1 MIGGYHIQYSPAD
14 AAYYVQRF
22 AMLRAAEDQARGK
35 GVIIRV
41 VLNDLTG
48 QDRVFDVRHRYSA
61 LPAPQLR
68 VLRHLKRRRK
78 KGANRFNVYGNHLFR
93 LALTGGPAL

>member
-1 MIGGYHIQYSPAD
+1 MIGGYHIQYAPAD
-14 AAYYVQRF
+14 AAYHVQRLT
-22 AMLRAAEDQARGK
+22 MLRAAEDQARGK

-41 VLNDLTG
+41 VLDDLAG
-48 QDRVFDVRHRYSA
+48 LDRVLDVRHRYST

-68 VLRHLKRRRK
+68 VLRHLKRHRQ

-93 LALTGGPAL
+93 LTRTGGPAL

>member
-1 MIGGYHIQYSPAD
+1 MIGGYHIQYAPAD
-14 AAYYVQRF
+14 AAYHVQRLTL
-22 AMLRAAEDQARGK
+22 LRAAEDQAGGER
-35 GVIIRV
+35 VIIRV
-41 VLNDLTG
+41 VLDDFAGLN
-48 QDRVFDVRHRYSA
+48 RVLDVRHRYPA

-68 VLRHLKRRRK
+68 VLRHLKRCRQ